1 MKTKT
6 AGALAIF
13 ASCAFIGAAGAQDL
27 GPQVEKLADGV
38 YVHKGRGFESN
49 SGIILTQEGVVVI
62 DTGQNPYESRNI
74 WATVRNLTTM
84 PVRLVIDTE
93 PHADHTTGNFMFSPP
108 AVVIAAAGAGESMRA
123 AERNAPD
130 RIARLRETSPEF
142 RAALA
147 DYRFVPPH
155 IEYRD
160 RMTINLG
167 GRTFE
172 LFYLKGVHSE
182 ADTAI
187 WLPNERVLFS
197 ASAFVVN
204 QINILRPIVNIPD
217 ILAAGQ
223 MMKALN
229 PEHVVPGHGTPGT
242 VKIFEDGEAYYKLLL
257 DRVGA
262 MVKAGKSL
270 DDIKKDAR
278 MPEYASWGSQD
289 RFPTNVEAAY
299 RAVTGK

>member
-13 ASCAFIGAAGAQDL
+13 ASYAFIGAAGAQDL

-155 IEYRD
+155 IEYHD

-187 WLPNERVLFS
+187 WLPKERVLFS

-270 DDIKKDAR
+270 DDIKKDVR

>member
-13 ASCAFIGAAGAQDL
+13 ASYAFIGAAGAQDL

-130 RIARLRETSPEF
+130 RIARLAATSPEF

-155 IEYRD
+155 IEYHD

-270 DDIKKDAR
+270 DDIKKDVR